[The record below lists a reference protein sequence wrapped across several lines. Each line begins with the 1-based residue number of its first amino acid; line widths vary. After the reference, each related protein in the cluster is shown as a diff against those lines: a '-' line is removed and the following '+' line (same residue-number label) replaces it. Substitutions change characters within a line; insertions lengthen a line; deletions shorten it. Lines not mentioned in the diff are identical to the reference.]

1 MRDNISHNRSSFT
14 HKASYLFIQSCVDF
28 NIICQ
33 GLEYRLH
40 CVRVQVWAR
49 NTELTQ
55 MLIPINPKLS
65 RWRMKQIWR
74 HSKWNN
80 ETKVL
85 RVGVDPMA
93 FRMGGAGGV
102 CKRRRADRP
111 LTVPFVP
118 KCHQPQRKRLI
129 ALTLTGPHP
138 GTIVLVSIVFV
149 TKVSRGCLR
158 HFSLIVFLLMR
169 FIYH

>member
-93 FRMGGAGGV
+93 FRMGGGGGGSLQAPEGGQTPH
-102 CKRRRADRP
+102 CALCPQMSPTSTKTAHCTNSDRSSP
-111 LTVPFVP
+111 R
-118 KCHQPQRKRLI
+118 HY
-129 ALTLTGPHP
+129 
-138 GTIVLVSIVFV
+138 
-149 TKVSRGCLR
+149 CLR
-158 HFSLIVFLLMR
+158 IYCVRNQSKSRVFTSL
-169 FIYH
+169 